1 MAESTVAGT
10 QRGTVNRG
18 DHIFFSMIAV
28 LSAGTIVAGFSHSY
42 YLKVATGGRSFPL
55 FVHVHAVV
63 FTSWLVLFVAQTALV
78 ARGRVDIHRKLG
90 VAGGALAALMLLVG
104 LVTAVLGARAGY
116 LGVPGQE
123 ARDPQ
128 TFLIVPLRDIMIFSA
143 FVALG
148 IYFRREAQ
156 LHKRLMLLAVLGGLM
171 PPGVSR
177 LPGMNR
183 FPPAIGLILLLFL
196 LACPVY
202 DFVRYRRVYSA
213 YLLGALVS
221 LLTLAPIAQRLAM
234 SPAWIRFANW
244 VIR

>member
-1 MAESTVAGT
+1 MPERAVAGR
-10 QRGTVNRG
+10 QRRTGNRA
-18 DHIFFSMIAV
+18 DHFFFSILAV
-28 LSAGTIVAGFSHSY
+28 LSAGTIVAGFSQSY
-42 YLKVATGGRSFPL
+42 YLKVASGGRSFPL
-55 FVHVHAVV
+55 FVHLHAVV
-63 FTSWLVLFVAQTALV
+63 FTAWLILFVAQTTLA

-90 VAGGALAALMLLVG
+90 MVGGALAALMLLVG

-128 TFLIVPLRDIMIFSA
+128 TFLIVPLRDILIFST

-148 IYFRREAQ
+148 LYFRREAQ
-156 LHKRLMLLAVLGGLM
+156 LHKRLMLLAVLGGLL

-177 LPGMNR
+177 LPGMNT
-183 FPPAIGLILLLFL
+183 FPPAIGLVLLLFL
-196 LACPVY
+196 LASPVY
-202 DFVRYRRVYSA
+202 DFVRYRRVYGA

-234 SPAWIRFANW
+234 SSAWIRIANW